1 MRNETRRA
9 SHTQMWVSMQRRP
22 TRDIDAEREI
32 QNGIAMDMF
41 QRIAQVHHTAPS
53 MACSACGPRLPSG
66 CEAAWELTDR
76 AFMGRKM
83 PTASTSQPA
92 M

>member
-9 SHTQMWVSMQRRP
+9 NHTKMWVSMQRRP
-22 TRDIDAEREI
+22 TRDIDAEKEI

-41 QRIAQVHHTAPS
+41 QRIAQAAARTFPTLHLAPEGHNRGQHPTTG
-53 MACSACGPRLPSG
+53 AHWLALIC
-66 CEAAWELTDR
+66 
-76 AFMGRKM
+76 RKIR
-83 PTASTSQPA
+83 TGSTSQRA